1 MSEAIFLALLAAIS
15 AATAKLWLDVKALT
29 ASDTECKVAR
39 AEDRGKIAILET
51 RCQSLQEKIDQV
63 ERFSLRAKHSP
74 EQAIVEAN
82 AFGIITEWS
91 PGAADLFG
99 WDRDEAI
106 GKRIAALIVPVD
118 LRGRHDTAIRSLIE
132 SSRTSLTH
140 KIPNTR
146 ALRKNRAEIFVD
158 IHLEGWKSS
167 AESWVLL
174 ENFVQ
179 RNDGESD

>member
-1 MSEAIFLALLAAIS
+1 MSEAVFLALLAAIT

-29 ASDTECKVAR
+29 VSDTECKVAR
-39 AEDRGKIAILET
+39 ARADGQIAVLEA

-63 ERFSLRAKHSP
+63 ERFSLRTKHTP
-74 EQAIVEAN
+74 EQSIIEAN
-82 AFGIITEWS
+82 ALGVITEWS
-91 PGAADLFG
+91 PGAADMFG
-99 WDRDEAI
+99 WTRDEAI
-106 GKRIAALIVPVD
+106 GHRIATLIVPVD
-118 LRGRHDTAIRSLIE
+118 LRGRHDTAIKSLIE

-146 ALRKNRAEIFVD
+146 ALRKNKSEIIVD

-174 ENFVQ
+174 ANFEQ
-179 RNDGESD
+179 RNDGETV